1 MASAGPAASVAGV
14 HCLSTLPA
22 AAARALPC
30 AAVFALF
37 LAPAAAAWV
46 DPSTGA
52 VFPTHVTRRAEIPE
66 RNWQPGHRGVDL
78 ALRPGG
84 AVLAA
89 GGGTVAFA
97 GTVAGVPV
105 VSIDHPG
112 GLRTTYQPVH
122 ASVRVGDAVDEG
134 QPIGTLARTASA
146 ASASAGDHDG
156 LHWGARTGPDAYI
169 DPLSL
174 LKPPQIRLK
183 PLDGE
188 VTRAGAPG
196 RTRP

>member
-1 MASAGPAASVAGV
+1 MASGGPAASVASV

-22 AAARALPC
+22 AAALPC
-30 AAVFALF
+30 AAAIAVFA
-37 LAPAAAAWV
+37 APAAAAWV

-52 VFPTHVTRRAEIPE
+52 AHPTRVTRRAEIPE

-84 AVLAA
+84 EVLAA

-97 GTVAGVPV
+97 GTVAGSPV

-134 QPIGTLARTASA
+134 EPIGTLARTGSFR
-146 ASASAGDHDG
+146 AGEHDG
-156 LHWGARTGPDAYI
+156 LHWGARTGPDTYI
-169 DPLSL
+169 DPLTL
-174 LKPPQIRLK
+174 LEPPRIRLK
-183 PLDGE
+183 PLDGA
-188 VTRAGAPG
+188 TTPAGAPG

>member
-1 MASAGPAASVAGV
+1 M
-14 HCLSTLPA
+14 STLPA

-37 LAPAAAAWV
+37 LSPPAAAWV

-66 RNWQPGHRGVDL
+66 HNWQPGHRGVDL

-84 AVLAA
+84 AILAA

-97 GTVAGVPV
+97 GAVAGVPV

-134 QPIGTLARTASA
+134 QPIGTLARTVSA

-174 LKPPQIRLK
+174 LEPPQIRLK
-183 PLDGE
+183 PLDGG

>member
-1 MASAGPAASVAGV
+1 M

-22 AAARALPC
+22 AAALTC
-30 AAVFALF
+30 AAAIAVFA
-37 LAPAAAAWV
+37 APAAAAWV

-52 VFPTHVTRRAEIPE
+52 AHPTRVTRRAEIPE

-78 ALRPGG
+78 ALRPGRE
-84 AVLAA
+84 VLAA
-89 GGGTVAFA
+89 GDGTVAFA
-97 GTVAGVPV
+97 GTVAGSPV

-134 QPIGTLARTASA
+134 EPIGTLARTGSFR
-146 ASASAGDHDG
+146 AGEHDG
-156 LHWGARTGPDAYI
+156 LHWGARTGPDTYI
-169 DPLSL
+169 DPLTL
-174 LKPPQIRLK
+174 LEPPRIRLK
-183 PLDGE
+183 PLDGA
-188 VTRAGAPG
+188 TTPAGAPG